1 MEEKKQNQD
10 WYDAFC
16 YALFG
21 RRIASQMLCDPLE
34 YFLYNRC
41 ILNPLMLDSF
51 ISHEW
56 GIDMGSS
63 EKSTY
68 EILLE
73 RKGDKVVKLAERL
86 L

>member
-16 YALFG
+16 YELVG
-21 RRIASQMLCDPLE
+21 RLVAPQMLCDPLE

-51 ISHEW
+51 ISHE
-56 GIDMGSS
+56 
-63 EKSTY
+63 
-68 EILLE
+68 
-73 RKGDKVVKLAERL
+73 
-86 L
+86 

>member
-10 WYDAFC
+10 YYDAFC
-16 YALFG
+16 YALAG
-21 RRIASQMLCDPLE
+21 RKIPPMMLCDPLE

-41 ILNPLMLDSF
+41 VLPPLRLDEF
-51 ISHEW
+51 ISHKW

-63 EKSTY
+63 NKSSY

-73 RKGDKVVKLAERL
+73 RKGDTVVILAEKL